1 MMEQPDDGLAEAT
14 DQFLNVPE
22 DVLDQIVRLNPN
34 GEQMLGRFGKG
45 GVGFAN
51 DELDE
56 LYRILE
62 VAWDRAQG
70 EAAAQILRSPD
81 LSQDLS
87 KKAKQVARRL
97 RKKMEREPTL
107 TVLDAMMH
115 FVSSVCDQGGSISIL
130 AE

>member
-1 MMEQPDDGLAEAT
+1 MEQPDDGLAEAT
-14 DQFLNVPE
+14 DQFLSVPE
-22 DVLDQIVRLNPN
+22 AVLDQIVRLNPS
-34 GEQMLGRFGKG
+34 GEQMLGRFGAG
-45 GVGFAN
+45 GMGFER

-70 EAAAQILRSPD
+70 EAAAEILRSPD
-81 LSQDLS
+81 LSSDLS

-97 RKKMEREPTL
+97 RKKMEQDPTL

-115 FVSSVCDQGGSISIL
+115 FVSTVGDQSGSISIL